1 MAVVL
6 SERAVNRATL
16 ARQLLL
22 DRHDLTAVQGVERLA
37 GMQAQE
43 PKHPYVGLW
52 TRLTGFEAAELT
64 KSVEDR
70 KLVRATLM
78 RGTLHLV
85 SAKDFL
91 ALRTTLDPVLAGA
104 MSVLAERSEGVEPD
118 EVVKAAHEVL
128 ADGPLRFAEIRSALS
143 ERFPG
148 LNERALGY
156 TTRMLAPLVM
166 FPDGSRWGYP
176 ANAPFTLA
184 EEYLGKTPA
193 KRAAPRKLVLR
204 YLAAFG
210 PATPADF
217 QVWSGLRQAKPV
229 FDDLGDELVVLND
242 AAGKELYD
250 LPDAPRP
257 DEDTEAPVRF
267 LPEFDNLLLSH
278 TKRTRVIADAHKPAV
293 YTKNLRVRSTYLVD
307 GTVSGLWTSELK
319 RGVATLRLAPFGRT
333 TKKVLAELEK
343 EGTSLLE
350 FLEPSAKSYAIAAD

>member
-1 MAVVL
+1 MTDKL
-6 SERAVNRATL
+6 SERAVGRATL

-22 DRHDLTAVQGVERLA
+22 ERHDLTAVRAIERLA

-52 TRLTGFEAAELT
+52 TRLTGFDAEELT
-64 KSVEDR
+64 RSFQDR
-70 KLVRATLM
+70 KVVRATLM
-78 RGTLHLV
+78 RGTLHLF

-91 ALRTTLDPVLAGA
+91 ALRSTLDPMLAGG

-128 ADGPLRFAEIRSALS
+128 AAGPLRFAEIRSALS

-156 TTRMLAPLVM
+156 TTRLLTPLVM

-184 EEYLGKTPA
+184 HDWLGKQPA
-193 KRAAPRKLVLR
+193 KREAPKKLVLR

-217 QVWSGLRQAKPV
+217 QTWSGLRGAKTV
-229 FDDLGDELVVLND
+229 FDQLGDDLVVLKD
-242 AAGKELYD
+242 AAGKDLYD

-278 TKRTRVIADAHKPAV
+278 TKRTRVIADAHKSAV
-293 YTKNLRVRSTYLVD
+293 YTKNLRVRATYLVD
-307 GTVSGLWTSELK
+307 GVVSGLWTSELK
-319 RGVATLRLAPFGRT
+319 RGVATLRLAAFGRT
-333 TKKVLAELEK
+333 TKKALGALEK

-350 FLEPSAKSYAIAAD
+350 FLEPGAKTYAVVAD